1 MVYSQCPRAG
11 SRTREAAEQVR
22 TVGPKQERRGA
33 LTSVHHL
40 RLQNSRTQLIM
51 QKEDETKT
59 LLATARE
66 DLHWE
71 KQVNS
76 RGLLTG

>member
-1 MVYSQCPRAG
+1 
-11 SRTREAAEQVR
+11 
-22 TVGPKQERRGA
+22 
-33 LTSVHHL
+33 
-40 RLQNSRTQLIM
+40 M

-66 DLHWE
+66 DSHWE